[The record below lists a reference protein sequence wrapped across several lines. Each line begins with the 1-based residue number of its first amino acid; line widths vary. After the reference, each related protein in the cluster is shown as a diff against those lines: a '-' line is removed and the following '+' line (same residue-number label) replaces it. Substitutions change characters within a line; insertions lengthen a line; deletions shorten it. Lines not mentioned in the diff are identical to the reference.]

1 MEEGPLVVESRE
13 GSVHHLVMDRPARR
27 NPLSGAMIAALR
39 DGLARSGRDP
49 EVRVVVIGA
58 TGPVF
63 CAGHDIAEMDGRD
76 PGFYAELF
84 GACAD
89 LMNAVHDL
97 PVPVIARVQG
107 TATAAGCQLVAAC
120 DLAVAAEGARFA
132 TPGVRIGLFCTTPMV
147 EVARVVGPRRA
158 MEMLLTGDP
167 IDAATALDWG
177 LVNRVVPAG
186 ELDDATR
193 ALALRVAEASPL
205 TLRIG
210 KRAFHELAGR
220 PPAEA
225 YPDAS
230 RVMADNASTE
240 DAQEGFAAFLGKRPP
255 VWRGR

>member
-1 MEEGPLVVESRE
+1 MDEGPLVVEFRE
-13 GSVHHLVMDRPARR
+13 GPVHHLVMDRPARR

-39 DGLARSGRDP
+39 HGIVTAGDDP

-76 PGFYAELF
+76 PAFYAELF

-89 LMNAVHDL
+89 LMTAVHDL
-97 PVPVIARVQG
+97 TVPVIARVQG

-132 TPGVRIGLFCTTPMV
+132 TPGVRIGLFCTTPMI

-186 ELDDATR
+186 DLDDATR
-193 ALALRVAEASPL
+193 ALALRVAAASPL

-210 KRAFHELAGR
+210 KRAFHDLAGL
-220 PPAEA
+220 PPAAA